1 MRGRFFSSRFWETL
15 APQPLVP
22 YALPQYLGALPPLIR
37 VAEVLCWAFN
47 GLERAVS
54 PKGRLR
60 SWILLNLLVALGIA
74 IPALTVVPAITL
86 VFEGLAQWA
95 ELLTRIAVNLLL
107 TALALLGLLVVLR
120 ITTAVAKRRR

>member
-1 MRGRFFSSRFWETL
+1 MRGRFFFSRFWETL

-22 YALPQYLGALPPLIR
+22 YALPQYLGTLPPLIR
-37 VAEVLCWAFN
+37 VAEVLRWAFN

-60 SWILLNLLVALGIA
+60 SWILLNLLLALGIA

-86 VFEGLAQWA
+86 VFEGIAQWA
-95 ELLTRIAVNLLL
+95 ELLMRIAVNFLL

-120 ITTAVAKRRR
+120 VTTAVAKRRR

>member
-1 MRGRFFSSRFWETL
+1 MSGPSLYSRFWRAL
-15 APQPLVP
+15 APQSLPP
-22 YALPQYLGALPPLIR
+22 YVLPDRLDALPLLIR

-47 GLERAVS
+47 VLERSLS
-54 PKGRLR
+54 PSGRLR

-86 VFEGLAQWA
+86 AFEGIAQWA

-107 TALALLGLLVVLR
+107 TAMALLGLLVVLR
-120 ITTAVAKRRR
+120 VIEAVAKRRR

>member
-1 MRGRFFSSRFWETL
+1 
-15 APQPLVP
+15 LVP
-22 YALPQYLGALPPLIR
+22 YALPQYLGTLPPLIR

-54 PKGRLR
+54 PRGRLR

-86 VFEGLAQWA
+86 VFEGIAQWA